1 MRAMKVAI
9 EEVTLDD
16 APALTDL
23 VVRNRADLEAVDP
36 PRPEEFYTE
45 SGQRDRI
52 DRLMAARADD
62 TLRFWTI
69 RVDGRIAGDIGIT
82 GIERGP
88 FQSAHLGYLVDTNYR
103 GRGVASAA
111 VALAVQHAFGEMR
124 LHRLDAGVLT
134 TNIASQRVLLKSGFE
149 LLGLARAYLFIAG
162 EWRDNLI
169 YQMIGADRAPD
180 QPLI

>member
-1 MRAMKVAI
+1 MTVTI
-9 EEVTLDD
+9 EAVTLDD
-16 APALTDL
+16 APVLADL

-36 PRPEEFYTE
+36 PRREVFYTE
-45 SGQRDRI
+45 SGQRDRVE
-52 DRLMAARADD
+52 RLLSSSAEGS
-62 TLRFWTI
+62 LRFWTI

-88 FQSAHLGYLVDTNYR
+88 FQSGHLGYLVDTLHR
-103 GRGVASAA
+103 GRGVATAA
-111 VALAVQHAFGEMR
+111 VATAVEKAFGEMR

-162 EWRDNLI
+162 QWRDNLI
-169 YQMIGADRAPD
+169 YQIIGGDRPPD
-180 QPLI
+180 DPLI